1 MFRPPTG
8 HVTPHTLRDTAA
20 QRLRE
25 DIVTGALRPNEIL
38 KDVELAL
45 RLDISTTP
53 VREAL
58 SQLALERLIIM
69 PANRPKRV
77 APLSKRYALEMYAV
91 FRLLAAD
98 AYRRGTPE
106 LTPEAVVAM
115 RRAHEALCAA
125 IAIGDRRAAVGAS
138 RNFHDRVIKAA
149 GNGELRRM
157 CARSFV
163 WLERAFYSAD
173 DVTNAGA
180 AVELQAVALAAIERG
195 EYEAAV
201 DALLAAADRFATV
214 IEALPEDAAATR
226 EPLHAPSQ

>member
-8 HVTPHTLRDTAA
+8 HVSPHTLRDTAA
-20 QRLRE
+20 QRLRD

-38 KDVELAL
+38 KDVDLAL

-98 AYRRGTPE
+98 AYRRGSPE
-106 LTPEAVVAM
+106 LGPEAV
-115 RRAHEALCAA
+115 AA
-125 IAIGDRRAAVGAS
+125 IAARTKRSARRSRPATGERRSRRPAVSTTGSSKRPATARCVARARAASSG
-138 RNFHDRVIKAA
+138 
-149 GNGELRRM
+149 
-157 CARSFV
+157 
-163 WLERAFYSAD
+163 WSAHF
-173 DVTNAGA
+173 
-180 AVELQAVALAAIERG
+180 I
-195 EYEAAV
+195 
-201 DALLAAADRFATV
+201 
-214 IEALPEDAAATR
+214 
-226 EPLHAPSQ
+226 APTM

>member
-8 HVTPHTLRDTAA
+8 HVSPHTLRDTAA
-20 QRLRE
+20 QRLRD

-38 KDVELAL
+38 KDVDLAL

-98 AYRRGTPE
+98 AYRRGSPE
-106 LTPEAVVAM
+106 LGPEAVAAM
-115 RRAHEALCAA
+115 RRAHEALRAA
-125 IAIGDRRAAVGAS
+125 IATGDRRAAVAAS
-138 RNFHDRVIKAA
+138 RSFHDRVIKAA
-149 GNGELRRM
+149 GNGALRRT

-163 WLERAFYSAD
+163 WLERAFYCAD
-173 DVTNAGA
+173 DVSGANA
-180 AVELQAVALAAIERG
+180 AVDLQAQALAAIERG
-195 EYEAAV
+195 DHPAGAE
-201 DALLAAADRFATV
+201 ALLAALDRFATV
-214 IEALPEDAAATR
+214 IEALPDDAAATR
-226 EPLHAPSQ
+226 EPLRAPSR